1 MDNRRWRIER
11 CVVLYLGSNEM
22 AFMASMKFDNNLS
35 NLVHERFIGLQCV
48 KVFVI
53 GGYLVLAYI
62 PWHKK
67 EKEASDLTCMD
78 FREFEWP
85 LDTILLI
92 ISSR

>member
-35 NLVHERFIGLQCV
+35 NLVQERFIGLQCV

-62 PWHKK
+62 LGTRKRRRR
-67 EKEASDLTCMD
+67 A
-78 FREFEWP
+78 
-85 LDTILLI
+85 ILHVW
-92 ISSR
+92 ISENLNGRSTQFS